1 MKIQGVFAN
10 NYDRF
15 VKRDSLLPPALERLI
30 KSVNPQSILEFGC
43 GTGTIAVGLALNTFD
58 VTAVDFSDDMLKI
71 ARRKANTYRTK
82 IKFIKA
88 DIAKIDLGRTFD
100 CIICLGNILP
110 QFRSASSLAK
120 LLENCQRHLNPDGV
134 LIAQQLN
141 YDRILKSRPATF
153 ATDIDE
159 NLMRIKQYR
168 YHREYIDFVV
178 TLLDTSVVPPARS
191 SHSSRLKPWKA
202 DQLLKHSRIAGFGKI
217 EIFGNYDKEV
227 FTLDSKDAV
236 LYAVKS

>member
-30 KSVNPQSILEFGC
+30 KSVNPQSVLEFGC

-71 ARRKANTYRTK
+71 ARRKANAYKTK

-110 QFRSASSLAK
+110 QFSSASSLA
-120 LLENCQRHLNPDGV
+120 NC
-134 LIAQQLN
+134 
-141 YDRILKSRPATF
+141 LKIVNASQP
-153 ATDIDE
+153 
-159 NLMRIKQYR
+159 
-168 YHREYIDFVV
+168 
-178 TLLDTSVVPPARS
+178 
-191 SHSSRLKPWKA
+191 
-202 DQLLKHSRIAGFGKI
+202 
-217 EIFGNYDKEV
+217 
-227 FTLDSKDAV
+227 
-236 LYAVKS
+236 